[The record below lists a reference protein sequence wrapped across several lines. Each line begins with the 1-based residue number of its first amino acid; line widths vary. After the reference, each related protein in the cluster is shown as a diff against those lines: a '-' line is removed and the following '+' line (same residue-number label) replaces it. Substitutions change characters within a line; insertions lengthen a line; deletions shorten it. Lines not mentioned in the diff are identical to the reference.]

1 MEGERASSAQ
11 LKFIT
16 DLGFKGKPPFSKNDA
31 SKLINKLKTI
41 QQANALRDKVNYT
54 PSDNDMKALEKII
67 GMYTTC
73 LIKCVD
79 VDITEGAVIGMI
91 LNNWRQ
97 SLEKKD

>member
-1 MEGERASSAQ
+1 MEGEKASLAQ
-11 LKFIT
+11 LKFIN
-16 DLGFKGKPPFSKNDA
+16 DLGYKGKPPFSKNDA

-41 QQANALRDKVNYT
+41 EQANALREKVNYT
-54 PSDNDMKALEKII
+54 STDEELKSLEKII

-91 LNNWRQ
+91 LNNWIK
-97 SLEKKD
+97 SSKKKD

>member
-1 MEGERASSAQ
+1 MDVEKASQSQ
-11 LKFIT
+11 LKFIH
-16 DLGFKGKPPFSKNDA
+16 DLGYVGKQPFSKSDA

-41 QQANALRDKVNYT
+41 EQANALRDKVNYT

-97 SLEKKD
+97 SLEK